1 MAYRVG
7 RYAGR
12 HTLYDELDPAV
23 AAARRAFAS
32 PVTEDERLAQWALL
46 KEADDRHLEQVHRRS
61 LQAVEYSELV
71 EATLTSPKCG
81 NRGCW
86 CAANEVPQYSQAYR
100 TQNARP
106 VSLCFPLFITAG
118 AGSLVESV
126 GVEASLKAHEPRGGQ
141 LPVM

>member
-23 AAARRAFAS
+23 AAAHRAFAS

-46 KEADDRHLEQVHRRS
+46 GEAEAKRVEDVRKRS
-61 LQAVEYSELV
+61 VQAVEYSELV

-81 NRGCW
+81 NQTCW
-86 CAANEVPQYSQAYR
+86 CSANEVPQSPQGYR
-100 TQNARP
+100 IQDVTP
-106 VSLCFPLFITAG
+106 VSLHFFISSLMASAG
-118 AGSLVESV
+118 YLWRGTSR
-126 GVEASLKAHEPRGGQ
+126 PR
-141 LPVM
+141 

>member
-12 HTLYDELDPAV
+12 HTLYDELDPAA

-46 KEADDRHLEQVHRRS
+46 KEAEERRAEEIRKRS
-61 LQAVEYSELV
+61 VRAVEYSQLV

-81 NRGCW
+81 NRVCW
-86 CAANEVPQYSQAYR
+86 CSTNEGPYSSKGYPDN
-100 TQNARP
+100 QNAMP
-106 VSLCFPLFITAG
+106 VSLRFFHMFIIHGHCRLFVGRVG
-118 AGSLVESV
+118 AETLLE
-126 GVEASLKAHEPRGGQ
+126 R
-141 LPVM
+141 